1 MTRRRWIISLSM
13 LGGSMGQAVTLYQ
26 TRIVNHLPDPP
37 GQKLFDADRVDPSN
51 YAHNKFNSP
60 DGLIMCRVSS
70 SGMEREQ
77 GILWILPAL
86 RHFARSRL
94 SYSQSRRF
102 LPLLAPCWDAAI
114 GTPKH
119 AATHANGYS
128 GEKYGRFSTAVL
140 GLQQMLS
147 PIENDCTYF
156 MQLFSLN
163 IPSIISD
170 RTSHVWG

>member
-1 MTRRRWIISLSM
+1 
-13 LGGSMGQAVTLYQ
+13 MGQAVTLYQ
-26 TRIVNHLPDPP
+26 TGIVNPLPDSP
-37 GQKLFDADRVDPSN
+37 GQKLFDADRVDASN

-60 DGLIMCRVSS
+60 GGLIMCRVSS

-86 RHFARSRL
+86 RHFAL
-94 SYSQSRRF
+94 APPLYSQSRRF
-102 LPLLAPCWDAAI
+102 LPLLAPCWDAVTR
-114 GTPKH
+114 TPKH
-119 AATHANGYS
+119 TATHANRYN

-140 GLQQMLS
+140 GVQQVLS

-156 MQLFSLN
+156 TQLFLLN